1 MSRAYA
7 SDDKE
12 FSYIFVEIK
21 LSFLVGFITKF
32 KARKVRNDDALKHL
46 CVLIIRF
53 LIVSYFSKEL

>member
-12 FSYIFVEIK
+12 FSYMFVEIK

-32 KARKVRNDDALKHL
+32 IARKVRMDDALKHL